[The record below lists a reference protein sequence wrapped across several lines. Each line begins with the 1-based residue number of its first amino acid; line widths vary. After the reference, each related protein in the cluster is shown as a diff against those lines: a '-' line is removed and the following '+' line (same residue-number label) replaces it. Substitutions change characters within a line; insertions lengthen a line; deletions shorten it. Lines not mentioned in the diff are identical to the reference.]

1 MAIFQE
7 TKRHED
13 TIRKQPIT
21 ADDIQFLRRL
31 QTELNTQDNM
41 GNADPVFWVIKGSK
55 FIVSHDGQGTA
66 CLYL

>member
-41 GNADPVFWVIKGSK
+41 GNADPVFWV
-55 FIVSHDGQGTA
+55 VNLTTQA
-66 CLYL
+66 